1 MKFFY
6 RSEFLSSEE
15 PEDEDSRFIYSR
27 YYLLVQPSS
36 VYK

>member
-6 RSEFLSSEE
+6 GSEFLSSEE
-15 PEDEDSRFIYSR
+15 PEDEDSRFIY
-27 YYLLVQPSS
+27 YLLVQPSS